1 MSADEDS
8 ARFWSTFFDDNER
21 EYHRGGEKQALIR
34 TIALCSK
41 FNVKLPA
48 WVRQAIFE
56 AWLSPPKSWDD
67 VFGRPVAK
75 GKNVKAQR
83 RRQRIA
89 MQVIA
94 RVRELH
100 AQGEPIDIGLFD
112 KVGEKIGVRG
122 GTARDIYYDNVG
134 TFDLLNDPDEFYKKA
149 DELIKAEKAKL
160 DELLK
165 AKKAKF

>member
-1 MSADEDS
+1 
-8 ARFWSTFFDDNER
+8 
-21 EYHRGGEKQALIR
+21 
-34 TIALCSK
+34 
-41 FNVKLPA
+41 
-48 WVRQAIFE
+48 
-56 AWLSPPKSWDD
+56 
-67 VFGRPVAK
+67 
-75 GKNVKAQR
+75 
-83 RRQRIA
+83 